1 MYVYMYIY
9 MFMYNY
15 VYIYASIIYLKVV
28 NTFIKR
34 KKYTITSIVYDFMI
48 WFLIF
53 IFYVFLFVFIDF
65 FNNIISYK

>member
-1 MYVYMYIY
+1 MYIY